1 MKNVSLI
8 SQFCKHTA
16 MSASTFSSH
25 PTVREEIGALEHQ
38 IMLLDLI
45 LIRAASGDLQ
55 TWIPGFSRAFL
66 SLVVS

>member
-1 MKNVSLI
+1 
-8 SQFCKHTA
+8 